1 MTNHY
6 SAMSNQDNFFESFK
20 DAARH
25 TEEQRFEGFEAVW
38 QRVEQRLDEQQQPK
52 AVIFPWKRVL
62 SIAAA
67 AIVILMLGIWRY
79 NSSTHQPMI
88 PAKDVAIVLPP
99 TPTQP
104 DDTVDADAI
113 LKNEQQPAPAKQQL
127 AALPQKDLATQN
139 ATPGNTGNAIKE
151 QTTLVPNTVTTTVA
165 DTLMAAVASAPT
177 AVVNTE
183 LDEVVVTGYVAGKK
197 KSMAAAQAKQ
207 EQQQRRELSQ
217 ALQGRV
223 AGLNMRSSEA
233 APAPP
238 AFNYSAPGA
247 ATQVR
252 IRGAASLDSKDQP
265 LYVLNGVPV
274 PDSYVKKINPS
285 EIESIDVLKDSKAT
299 AIYGSRAAQGVI
311 IINTKK
317 RSKKEEAQVDKLKQ
331 NLQQVGVTVE
341 NGRLYIEPETIEQES
356 YNPFVENPFTNPA
369 LEPLSTFSI
378 DVDNASYSNVR
389 RFINNGEQ
397 VPPSAVKIEEMVN
410 YFKYNYAAPTGN
422 MPFAMHTEY
431 SQAPWNNGHTLLRV
445 ALKAKELPQDD
456 LPASNLVFLIDVS
469 GSMNE
474 PNKLPLLK
482 QSMKVLLKQLRAAD
496 RVAIVV
502 YAGAAGVVL
511 PSTSAQYKDSITHA
525 IDKLSAGGSTAGGE
539 GIELAYKI
547 AVDNF
552 IKKGNNRI
560 VLATDG
566 DFNVGI
572 SSTGDLQKLIAQK
585 RQTGVYLT
593 CLGFGDGNYRDD
605 VMESL
610 AEQGNGNYAYID
622 NLQEANRV
630 LGKEFAGTVHA
641 VAKDVKI
648 QIEFNP
654 QHVQRYRLLGYETRM
669 LKAEDFANDSIDAGE
684 LGSGHVV
691 TALYEIIPT
700 GAESKFL
707 QDAPVLKYSNR
718 DKHNNRYQ
726 QELATIKFRYKLPH
740 ESKSTEG
747 LQVIDAQSV
756 QLAKSSN
763 DFRFAAAVAWFGLVL
778 RQSELIGET
787 KMADL
792 IHLARYAKD
801 ADADGYRSEFVR
813 LVETWNR

>member
-1 MTNHY
+1 MTNQFN
-6 SAMSNQDNFFESFK
+6 AMSNQDNFLESFK
-20 DAARH
+20 EAARH
-25 TEEQRFEGFEAVW
+25 TEEQRFEEFEAVW
-38 QRVEQRLDEQQQPK
+38 HRVEQRLNEQQQPK
-52 AVIFPWKRVL
+52 TVMFSWKRVW

-67 AIVILMLGIWRY
+67 AIVILMMGVWRY
-79 NSSTHQPMI
+79 NYTRQTVV
-88 PAKDVAIVLPP
+88 PANNVVR
-99 TPTQP
+99 
-104 DDTVDADAI
+104 V
-113 LKNEQQPAPAKQQL
+113 QPATATLPKDTAVTATIQKNKQPFTPEQQQL
-127 AALPQKDLATQN
+127 AVLPQKDMATQN
-139 ATPGNTGNAIKE
+139 STPTNLGNAIHE
-151 QTTLVPNTVTTTVA
+151 PINLVQNTVSTTVA
-165 DTLMAAVASAPT
+165 DTLMAAVTSTPSS
-177 AVVNTE
+177 VVNTE
-183 LDEVVVTGYVAGKK
+183 LNEVVVTGYGTARK
-197 KSMAAAQAKQ
+197 KSMAAAQVQQ
-207 EQQQRRELSQ
+207 EQQRKELTQ

-223 AGLNMRSSEA
+223 AGVDMRSNQA
-233 APAPP
+233 APP
-238 AFNYSAPGA
+238 ALYYSAPGA
-247 ATQVR
+247 ATQLR
-252 IRGAASLDSKDQP
+252 IRGIASLNTKDQP
-265 LYVLNGVPV
+265 LYVLNGEPV

-285 EIESIDVLKDSKAT
+285 DIESIEVLKDGKAS
-299 AIYGSRAAQGVI
+299 AIYGSRAAHGVVI
-311 IINTKK
+311 ITTKK
-317 RSKKEEAQVDKLKQ
+317 RSYKEEAQVDKLKH
-331 NLQQVGVTVE
+331 NLQQIGVSVE
-341 NGRLYIEPETIEQES
+341 NGRFYIEPETIEQES
-356 YNPFVENPFTNPA
+356 NNPFVENPFTNPA

-410 YFKYNYAAPTGN
+410 YFKYNYAAPTGD
-422 MPFAMHTEY
+422 MPFALYTEY
-431 SQAPWNNGHTLLRV
+431 SEAPWNIGHKLLRV

-482 QSMKVLLKQLRAAD
+482 QSMKVLVKQLRAID

-511 PSTSAQYKDSITHA
+511 PSISAQYKDSIIQA
-525 IDKLSAGGSTAGGE
+525 IDKLAAGGSTAGGE

-572 SSTGDLQKLIAQK
+572 SSSGDLQKLVAQK

-593 CLGFGDGNYRDD
+593 CLGFGNGNYRDD
-605 VMESL
+605 VMEAL
-610 AEQGNGNYAYID
+610 AEKGNGNYAYID

-654 QHVQRYRLLGYETRM
+654 QHVQRYRLLGYESRM
-669 LKAEDFANDSIDAGE
+669 LKAEEFANDSIDAGD
-684 LGSGHVV
+684 LGSGHTV

-700 GAESKFL
+700 GVKSKFV
-707 QDAPVLKYSNR
+707 QDAPVLKYSNLN
-718 DKHNNRYQ
+718 KQSIPYQ

-740 ESKSTEG
+740 ETKSTEG
-747 LQVIDAQSV
+747 VQVIDAQAV
-756 QLAKSSN
+756 QLSKSSN
-763 DFRFAAAVAWFGLVL
+763 DFRFATAVTWFGLLL
-778 RQSELIGET
+778 RKSEWIGET
-787 KMADL
+787 KIPDL
-792 IHLARYAKD
+792 IRLARFAKD
-801 ADADGYRSEFVR
+801 DDTDGYRSEFVR
-813 LVETWNR
+813 LLETWSR

>member
-1 MTNHY
+1 MTNLF
-6 SAMSNQDNFFESFK
+6 SAMSNQDKFLESFK

-25 TEEQRFEGFEAVW
+25 TEEQRFDGFDAVW

-52 AVIFPWKRVL
+52 AVIFPWKRIL

-79 NSSTHQPMI
+79 NATAPTI
-88 PAKDVAIVLPP
+88 APAVDVVKVEPVAP
-99 TPTQP
+99 TVPQ
-104 DDTVDADAI
+104 DTAASI
-113 LKNEQQPAPAKQQL
+113 ASISKTPAPASVKENEE
-127 AALPQKDLATQN
+127 ASPQKEIAASNT
-139 ATPGNTGNAIKE
+139 TFTNTGNQLRE
-151 QTTLVPNTVTTTVA
+151 VVTTLPPASTPAMADSLQTVA
-165 DTLMAAVASAPT
+165 TIKQPETLT
-177 AVVNTE
+177 GN
-183 LDEVVVTGYVAGKK
+183 LQDVVVIGYGRAQKK
-197 KSMAAAQAKQ
+197 EAAMAQAVQAKQ
-207 EQQQRRELSQ
+207 QQQRMSQ
-217 ALQGRV
+217 ALQGSV
-223 AGLNMRSSEA
+223 SGVNVKSKASS
-233 APAPP
+233 PASPSV
-238 AFNYSAPGA
+238 NYSTPGA

-252 IRGAASLDSKDQP
+252 IRGAASLNANDQP

-274 PDSYVKKINPS
+274 SNGYIKKINPS
-285 EIESIDVLKDSKAT
+285 EIESIDVLKDGKAS
-299 AIYGSRAAQGVI
+299 AIYGSRAAQGVVV
-311 IINTKK
+311 INTKK
-317 RSKKEEAQVDKLKQ
+317 RSKKEDAQIDKLKL
-331 NLQQVGVTVE
+331 NLQQIGVPAE
-341 NGRLYIEPETIEQES
+341 NGRLQIEPYPIEAES

-410 YFKYNYAAPTGN
+410 YFKYNYAAPAGN
-422 MPFAMHTEY
+422 MPFAMYTEY
-431 SQAPWNNGHTLLRV
+431 SQTPWNNGHTLLRV

-482 QSMKVLLKQLRAAD
+482 QSMKLLVKQLRAVD

-511 PSTSAQYKDSITHA
+511 PSTSAQYKDSIIQA
-525 IDKLSAGGSTAGGE
+525 IDQLAAGGSTAGGE
-539 GIELAYKI
+539 GIDLAYKI

-610 AEQGNGNYAYID
+610 AEKGNGNYAYID

-669 LKAEDFANDSIDAGE
+669 LKAEDFANDTIDAGE

-700 GAESKFL
+700 GTDSKFL
-707 QDAPVLKYSNR
+707 QNAPVLKYNNR
-718 DKHNNRYQ
+718 DKNNTRYQ

-747 LQVIDAQSV
+747 LQVIDAQSQ
-756 QLAKSSN
+756 QLNKSSN

-778 RQSELIGET
+778 RHSEFIGET

-801 ADADGYRSEFVR
+801 TDIDGYRSEFVR
-813 LVETWNR
+813 LVETWAR

>member
-1 MTNHY
+1 MTNLF
-6 SAMSNQDNFFESFK
+6 SAMSNQDKFFESFK

-25 TEEQRFEGFEAVW
+25 TEEQRFDGFDAVW

-52 AVIFPWKRVL
+52 AVIFQWKRIL

-79 NSSTHQPMI
+79 NATAPTIAPSVDVVKVEPVAPTVPQDTAASIASISNTPAPASVRENEEASPQKEIAASNTTSTNTGNQLQE
-88 PAKDVAIVLPP
+88 VATVLPP
-99 TPTQP
+99 AAPTTVQ
-104 DDTVDADAI
+104 DTV
-113 LKNEQQPAPAKQQL
+113 Q
-127 AALPQKDLATQN
+127 
-139 ATPGNTGNAIKE
+139 
-151 QTTLVPNTVTTTVA
+151 TVA
-165 DTLMAAVASAPT
+165 IAKPAETLTSG
-177 AVVNTE
+177 
-183 LDEVVVTGYVAGKK
+183 LDEVVVTGSVSAKK
-197 KSMAAAQAKQ
+197 KSMAVAQSKQ
-207 EQQQRRELSQ
+207 EQQQRRELTQ

-223 AGLNMRSSEA
+223 AGLDVRSNQA
-233 APAPP
+233 VPP
-238 AFNYSAPGA
+238 KPSSNFSITGA

-252 IRGAASLDSKDQP
+252 IRGAASLNANDQP

-274 PDSYVKKINPS
+274 SDNYIKKINPA
-285 EIESIDVLKDSKAT
+285 EIESIDVLKDGKAS
-299 AIYGSRAAQGVI
+299 AIYGSRAAQGVVV
-311 IINTKK
+311 INTKK
-317 RSKKEEAQVDKLKQ
+317 RSKKEDAQVDKLKL
-331 NLQQVGVTVE
+331 NLQQIGVSAE
-341 NGRLYIEPETIEQES
+341 NGRLQIEPYPIEAES

-422 MPFAMHTEY
+422 MPFAMYTEY

-482 QSMKVLLKQLRAAD
+482 QSMKVLIKKLRAVD

-511 PSTSAQYKDSITHA
+511 PSTSAQYKDSIIQA
-525 IDKLSAGGSTAGGE
+525 IDKLAAGGSTAGGE
-539 GIELAYKI
+539 GIDLAYKI

-610 AEQGNGNYAYID
+610 AEKGNGNYAYID

-669 LKAEDFANDSIDAGE
+669 LKAEDFANDTIDAGE

-700 GAESKFL
+700 GADSKFL
-707 QDAPVLKYSNR
+707 QNEPILKYNNR
-718 DKHNNRYQ
+718 DKNNTRYQ
-726 QELATIKFRYKLPH
+726 QELATIKFRYKLPQ

-747 LQVIDAQSV
+747 LQVIDAQSQ
-756 QLAKSSN
+756 QLDKSSN

-778 RQSELIGET
+778 RHSELIGEF
-787 KMADL
+787 KLEDL

-801 ADADGYRSEFVR
+801 TDIDGYRSEFVR
-813 LVETWNR
+813 LVETWAR